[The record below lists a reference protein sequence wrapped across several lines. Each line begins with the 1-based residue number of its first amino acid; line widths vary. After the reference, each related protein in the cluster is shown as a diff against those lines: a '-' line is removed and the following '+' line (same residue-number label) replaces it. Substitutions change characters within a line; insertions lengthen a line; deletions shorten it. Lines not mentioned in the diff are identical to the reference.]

1 MTDGKYTPPEN
12 WQRMSEAAIK
22 EHWLRWV
29 FSDYAHFCGTLQIIP
44 RSGVREPF
52 RWNPIQKDYVAKRTP
67 RDVILKHRRAGM
79 STECVARSLWHMLTH
94 PGASVM
100 MICQSMSD
108 HQPFRGFTRLI
119 NTFWESLFDVGVP
132 LKFKKYAQGGVWELA
147 DRDAVFTLIEAGAS
161 QAAASKKGRGAA
173 VTRLHGTETSFWEHA
188 PDTLNA
194 LMECVPAPEYGS
206 EVVIESTPNGIGDY
220 YHSLYENAKRGTN
233 GYTAHFWPW
242 FKDPECQMR
251 LAPGEV
257 VTPCSPQEEHL
268 VSLGVTPEQLKFY
281 RAKTSSKGSDL
292 TLQEYASDDSTCF
305 LVSGRTFF
313 DKTLLIRALAAC
325 REPIKTLRVGPAN
338 ALLLRIWHNPQPGM
352 SYVVA
357 ADTSEG
363 IAESWDPAE
372 EAAGRGQPSK
382 HDASA
387 AVVLERG
394 TGRHMATLWGLVRP
408 GDLAK
413 PLADLGMHYRDTNG
427 RPATIA
433 VERNNH
439 GAATLRALTHEEKY
453 PAVYRDPKDNREGW
467 LTNAVTRANGLSVF
481 EKAVRKGE
489 WQTHDKMIVGQL
501 LKFVVDEDGKPCAA
515 KGSHDDLCMCAM
527 IGYDILSKP
536 MRERNEVGAG
546 W

>member
-1 MTDGKYTPPEN
+1 MYTPPEN

-67 RDVILKHRRAGM
+67 RDVILKSRRAGM
-79 STECVARSLWHMLTH
+79 STECVARSIWHVLTH

-108 HQPFRGFTRLI
+108 HQPLKNFIRLT
-119 NTFWESLFDVGVP
+119 NTFWESLIEVGVP
-132 LKFKKYAQGGVWELA
+132 LKFSKYAQGGVWELA
-147 DRDAVFTLIEAGAS
+147 DRDAVMTIIEAGAS
-161 QAAASKKGRGAA
+161 QAAAAKKGRGGA
-173 VTRLHGTETSFWEHA
+173 VTRLHVTELGFFEF
-188 PDTLNA
+188 PEDTLNA
-194 LMECVPAPEYGS
+194 ILECVPPPEYGS
-206 EVVIESTPNGIGDY
+206 EVCMESTPNGVNFFARM
-220 YHSLYENAKRGTN
+220 YEAAKRGTN

-242 FKDPECQMR
+242 YKDPECRMA
-251 LAPGEV
+251 LLPGEV
-257 VTPCSPQEEHL
+257 IEPSSPTEEYL
-268 VSLGVTPEQLKFY
+268 ASLGVTPEQLKFY
-281 RAKTSSKGSDL
+281 RAKTSAKGADL
-292 TLQEYASDDSTCF
+292 TLQEYATSDETCF

-313 DKTLLIRALAAC
+313 DKTLLIKSLAAC
-325 REPIKTLRVGPAN
+325 REPIRTLRVGPAN

-352 SYVVA
+352 SYVIA

-413 PLADLGMHYRDTNG
+413 PLADLGMHYRDVNG

-439 GAATLRALTHEEKY
+439 GHSTIRALTHEEKY
-453 PAVYRDPKDNREGW
+453 PAVYRDPRDNREGW
-467 LTNAVTRANGLSVF
+467 LTNALTRAAGLTAF
-481 EKAVRKGE
+481 EKAVRSEQWK
-489 WQTHDKMIVGQL
+489 TPDKMIVGQM
-501 LKFVVDEDGKPCAA
+501 LKFVVNDDGKPGAA
-515 KGSHDDLCMCAM
+515 KGSHDDLCICAM
-527 IGYDILSKP
+527 IGYDILAKP
-536 MRERNEVGAG
+536 ARERNEVGAG